1 MCNKVI
7 TLMVAL
13 AGTGIA
19 GLAVGGER
27 GQEGAGTATQG
38 DSPTGPRRLGGETQE
53 ETATATVQSVDRE
66 NRTVTLK
73 DEKGKSMTV
82 DVPAEVQSFDRLKKG
97 DKVRMTYRESIAV
110 SVHRPGEANPSSGT
124 QESLGRTTGANPT
137 GNVERTHTVSAKVV
151 SVDTARNKLT
161 VKGADGK
168 TRDIAVEDPKMRQE
182 LKGLKPGEIVEMK
195 YTEAMAV
202 TLEPKK

>member
-1 MCNKVI
+1 MRSKVI

-13 AGTGIA
+13 AGTGSA
-19 GLAVGGER
+19 GLAVGAER

-38 DSPTGPRRLGGETQE
+38 DSPSGPRRLGGETQE
-53 ETATATVQSVDRE
+53 ETATATVQSVDRA

-73 DEKGKSMTV
+73 DEKGKNMTV
-82 DVPAEVQSFDRLKKG
+82 DVPSEVQSFDKLKKG

-110 SVHRPGEANPSSGT
+110 AVHRPGEAKPSSDT
-124 QESLGRTTGANPT
+124 QESRGRTTGANPT
-137 GNVERTHTVSAKVV
+137 GNVERTHTVSAEVV

-168 TRDIAVEDPKMRQE
+168 TREIGVQDPKMRDE
-182 LKGLKPGEIVEMK
+182 LKGLTPGEVVEVK
-195 YTEAMAV
+195 YTEAMAI